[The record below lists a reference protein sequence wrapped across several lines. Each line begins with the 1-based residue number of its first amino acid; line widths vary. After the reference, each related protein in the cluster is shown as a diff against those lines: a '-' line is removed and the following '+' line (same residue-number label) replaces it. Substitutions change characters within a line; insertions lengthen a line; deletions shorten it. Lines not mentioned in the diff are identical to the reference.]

1 MSDNKYAS
9 LALLCFGGSLA
20 LSGLFYNLYRKKRE
34 EVQKLKEIPKVE
46 LNEDLINS
54 IESLQPK
61 QINYVAVEGIVLPDG
76 EMLTSHYVPTCYG
89 VIQKS
94 IVQQNKKV
102 FNKITNTWLVVPKM
116 KNLQETIKTVPFSL
130 AANSDYDTRVSVH
143 VESPLT
149 AMGFSLELVHSRLR
163 FKDYFGHLLNMEKPW
178 WLEEKEEMLKVGS
191 TLTGFGELVLD
202 SNRVLRLRPP
212 MDGNKYM
219 LIISDYWSYLKQQ
232 ESSVM
237 LCKVLTAV
245 FGMTAALSSLCFLI
259 GSAMRPEVTGLI
271 RMA

>member
-1 MSDNKYAS
+1 
-9 LALLCFGGSLA
+9 
-20 LSGLFYNLYRKKRE
+20 
-34 EVQKLKEIPKVE
+34 
-46 LNEDLINS
+46 
-54 IESLQPK
+54 
-61 QINYVAVEGIVLPDG
+61 
-76 EMLTSHYVPTCYG
+76 MLTSHYVPTCYG

-102 FNKITNTWLVVPKM
+102 FNKITSTWVPKM
-116 KNLQETIKTVPFSL
+116 KNLQETLKTVPFSL
-130 AANSDYDTRVSVH
+130 AANSDYDTRVSVL

-149 AMGFSLELVHSRLR
+149 ATGLSLELVHSRLR

-202 SNRVLRLRPP
+202 SNHVLRLQPP
-212 MDGNKYM
+212 KDGNTYM
-219 LIISDYWSYLKQQ
+219 LILSDYWSYLKQQ
-232 ESSVM
+232 ESSIM
-237 LCKVLTAV
+237 LYKFLTAV
-245 FGMTAALSSLCFLI
+245 FVMTAGLSSLCFLI